1 MGKPAATETLEPHE
15 QELLDEVAEGVVRR
29 RLSTPAMM
37 FLEMSTPLNMLGSS
51 TLHMASPLWRAV
63 VPVSRI
69 DQVAK
74 LLEKRIAIPAL
85 IQAIDDAEHERR
97 RADKAKK
104 SKSAAPTAGTAAP
117 PEPAALSDS
126 AAPNDPEAPS
136 TPHAPDETTP

>member
-1 MGKPAATETLEPHE
+1 MGKPAVTESLEPHE

-97 RADKAKK
+97 RAAK
-104 SKSAAPTAGTAAP
+104 SKSDAPPTNAAPLTPTALATGATP
-117 PEPAALSDS
+117 PTDPDS
-126 AAPNDPEAPS
+126 PS
-136 TPHAPDETTP
+136 APHAPDETSS